1 MLNLGVRKAGS
12 DKDIRSPDPAVLREF
27 SVSVIKHVRAMKP
40 FSCSA
45 VANSQSGLLC
55 GMFVLSSS
63 TFSEAISHCAG
74 IGMQLCSSKQLE
86 SLAVSGY
93 CNCGRTWAMDGS
105 VMRPHPSVSLCK
117 KCMKCS
123 QFSKDVAAPCS
134 VYYSSNLAQSTEG
147 IVCCKH
153 ISSEELVLAMSKS

>member
-27 SVSVIKHVRAMKP
+27 SVSVIKHVRAIKP

-63 TFSEAISHCAG
+63 TFTEAMSHCFG

-123 QFSKDVAAPCS
+123 QFSKDVSAPCS
-134 VYYSSNLAQSTEG
+134 VYYSSNSAQSTEG

-153 ISSEELVLAMSKS
+153 ISSEVLVLAMSKS